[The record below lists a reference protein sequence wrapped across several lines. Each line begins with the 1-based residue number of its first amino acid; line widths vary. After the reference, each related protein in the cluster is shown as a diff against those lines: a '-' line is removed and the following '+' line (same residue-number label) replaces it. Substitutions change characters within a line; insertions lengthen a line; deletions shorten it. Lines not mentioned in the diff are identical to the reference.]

1 MQSICFSE
9 YSESLREM
17 GACLLEKTALN
28 DDEESGKVKENFI
41 LLSSLLFLLLLLFND
56 MNK

>member
-1 MQSICFSE
+1 
-9 YSESLREM
+9 M

-41 LLSSLLFLLLLLFND
+41 IFYLFIY
-56 MNK
+56 

>member
-9 YSESLREM
+9 FSESLREM

-41 LLSSLLFLLLLLFND
+41 LLSFFCFCICFCCCL
-56 MNK
+56 MT